1 MERYHITGGKRL
13 FGTLRTAG
21 AKNAALPILAAT
33 LLSKEPCRICN
44 CPDLSDVR
52 TMMEILHSLGCK
64 VSREGDAVLVDP
76 STVNCFAIPEHLMQG
91 MRSSVFLMGPLLV
104 RMGEVAIGRPG
115 GCTIGQRPIDIHL
128 SALMSLGME
137 IQRREDRLYCSAGH
151 LEGAEISFQ
160 VPSVG
165 ATENAMLAA
174 VGAHGVTHITGA
186 AREPEIT
193 DLQDFLNA
201 CGAQVQGA
209 GSDRITIRGTG
220 LLSGAEYS
228 VIPDRIEGGTFLCA
242 AAITGGEL
250 LLTHARPE
258 HLEAATQALKQAG
271 CKIESGPDTIW
282 LKAPKRLSALHS
294 LRTQPYPGFPTD
306 LQSQFTSLMAAARG
320 TTEITETIF
329 ENRFK
334 TAGELEK
341 MGACIRVE
349 GRTAFVA
356 GVKKLHGARLR
367 AEDLRGGAALVL
379 AALGARGES
388 IVENICHI
396 NRGYDKFDVA
406 LRKIGADIRLESDE

>member
-13 FGTLRTAG
+13 CGTLRTAG

-64 VSREGDAVLVDP
+64 VSREGDTVLVDP
-76 STVNCFAIPEHLMQG
+76 STVNNFAIPEHLMKG
-91 MRSSVFLMGPLLV
+91 MRSSVFLMGPLLARV
-104 RMGEVAIGRPG
+104 GEVAIGRPG
-115 GCTIGQRPIDIHL
+115 GCTIGERPIDIHL
-128 SALMSLGME
+128 SALMALGME
-137 IQRREDRLYCSAGH
+137 IERHEDRLHCKAGR
-151 LEGAEISFQ
+151 LEGAEISFE

-174 VGAHGVTHITGA
+174 VGARGVTQITGA
-186 AREPEIT
+186 AKEPEIT

-201 CGAQVQGA
+201 CGAQVRGA
-209 GSDRITIRGTG
+209 GSDRITVTGTG

-242 AAITGGEL
+242 AAVTGGEL
-250 LLTHARPE
+250 LLTHARPD
-258 HLEAATQALKQAG
+258 HMEAATLALKQAG
-271 CKIESGPDTIW
+271 CKIEAGPDTIW
-282 LKAPKRLSALHS
+282 LKAPRRLSSLKS
-294 LRTQPYPGFPTD
+294 LRTLPYPGFPTD
-306 LQSQFTSLMAAARG
+306 LQSQFMSLMATARG

-334 TAGELEK
+334 TVAELGK
-341 MGACIRVE
+341 MGACVIVE
-349 GRTAFVA
+349 GKSAFVT
-356 GVKKLHGARLR
+356 GVRKLSGSRLQ

-379 AALGARGES
+379 AALGAEGES

-406 LRKIGADIRLESDE
+406 LREIGADIRRESDE